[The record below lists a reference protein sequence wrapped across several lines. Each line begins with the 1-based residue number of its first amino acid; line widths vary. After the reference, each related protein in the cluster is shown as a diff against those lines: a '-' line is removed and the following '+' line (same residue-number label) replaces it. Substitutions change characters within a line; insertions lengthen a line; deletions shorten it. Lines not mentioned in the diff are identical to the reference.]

1 MCKRRAPTSSS
12 FLREDPRGC
21 VSAKPGRRGP
31 GEQWVVGRVPGRGIF
46 QETGAD
52 PRGEWEQGLFK
63 KLKGLV

>member
-1 MCKRRAPTSSS
+1 M
-12 FLREDPRGC
+12 
-21 VSAKPGRRGP
+21 SAKPGRRGP

-46 QETGAD
+46 QETGVD